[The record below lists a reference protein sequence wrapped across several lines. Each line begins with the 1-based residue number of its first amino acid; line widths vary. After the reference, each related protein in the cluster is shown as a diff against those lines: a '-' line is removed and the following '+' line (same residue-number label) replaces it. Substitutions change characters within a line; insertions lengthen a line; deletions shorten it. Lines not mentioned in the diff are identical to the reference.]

1 MASSF
6 AWLDYCESERRKA
19 LDLIHAFRDQGT
31 LDELGIGTTRDALSD
46 LLFPGTSN
54 IQTRA
59 KYHLFIPWMYQ
70 ELEQEIASRGR
81 YANKQAIEREAQA
94 DNDPHGTSGRRER
107 SRVDA

>member
-6 AWLDYCESERRKA
+6 AWLDYCESERCKA
-19 LDLIHAFRDQGT
+19 LDVIQAFGDRGT

-46 LLFPGTSN
+46 HLLPGTST

-70 ELEQEIASRGR
+70 DLEREIASFHPETLTFF
-81 YANKQAIEREAQA
+81 NNLTKEHI
-94 DNDPHGTSGRRER
+94 
-107 SRVDA
+107 